1 MKVLW
6 FSVTPL
12 SLNAKEN
19 TGIEGKGWIS
29 SLLQIVLGIKDLELV
44 VVYGNQSPFKKEVE
58 ETERLKI
65 IPINICRYGKRQI
78 IKDMM
83 TYSEVDDFV
92 ISESLKII
100 QENKPDLIHVFGA
113 EWCYGMLASH
123 VTIPVV
129 IHIQG
134 LWSQIRN
141 SLLLPGQS
149 SLFDRFKP
157 ELWNHPLGF
166 FARYQYYNL
175 SMERHRREEEI
186 LRCNK
191 YFMCRTRWDQSVVRF
206 YNKNARIFHVDEA
219 LRQEFIECKDRW
231 IRPPRPAG
239 TEDCSMKTQS
249 PTQEGKRLVLVT
261 TGACYS
267 IKGPDV
273 VLKTAKLIQENTDYQ
288 VEWKWIGGTDE
299 DIREF
304 EKLTK
309 VKAQEVGV
317 RMLGTLS
324 ATEMIKELLAADMYV
339 HTSYSDN
346 SPNAVCEAQ
355 YLGMPVIATDTGGVI
370 SLFSEQYDKDMIVP
384 MNDPFYLASK
394 IIDLREDDAKAK
406 ILADDNWTIAHQR
419 HDAERIRKQLM
430 ECYDVLRR
438 SQETGVRSQETGV
451 RRQESGV
458 RREGGKRN
466 VSC

>member
-12 SLNAKEN
+12 SINAGEN

-29 SLLQIVLGIKDLELV
+29 SLLQIALGIENIELV
-44 VVYGNQSPFKKEVE
+44 VAYENYSPQKKEVE

-83 TYSEVDDFV
+83 TYREVDDF
-92 ISESLKII
+92 ILSESLKII
-100 QENKPDLIHVFGA
+100 HENKPDLIHVFGA
-113 EWCYGMLASH
+113 EWCFGLLAKH
-123 VTIPVV
+123 VSIPVV

-149 SLFDRFKP
+149 SLFDRLKP
-157 ELWNHPLGF
+157 ELLTHPLGF

-186 LRCNK
+186 LRTNK
-191 YFMCRTRWDQSVVRF
+191 YFMCRTRWDQSIVRF
-206 YNKNARIFHVDEA
+206 YNREARVFHVDEA
-219 LRQEFIECKDRW
+219 LRQEFIQCKSRW
-231 IRPPRPAG
+231 KPR
-239 TEDCSMKTQS
+239 TKN
-249 PTQEGKRLVLVT
+249 KKIVIVT

-273 VLKTAKLIQENTDYQ
+273 VLKTAKLIRENTDCEI
-288 VEWKWIGGTDE
+288 VWKWIGGTE
-299 DIREF
+299 DDIKEF

-309 VKAQEVGV
+309 INALEVGV
-317 RMLGTLS
+317 RMMGTLS
-324 ATEMIKELLAADMYV
+324 ATEMIEELLSSDMYV

-355 YLGMPVIATDTGGVI
+355 YLGLPVIATDTGGVI
-370 SLFSEQYDKDMIVP
+370 SLFSTNYDKNMIVP

-394 IIDLREDDAKAK
+394 IMELHSEDTRAMC
-406 ILADDNWTIAHQR
+406 LAENNWVISHQR
-419 HDAERIRKQLM
+419 HDCTRILKQLNDTYLQL
-430 ECYDVLRR
+430 CDL
-438 SQETGVRSQETGV
+438 
-451 RRQESGV
+451 
-458 RREGGKRN
+458 
-466 VSC
+466 

>member
-12 SLNAKEN
+12 SINAGEN

-29 SLLQIVLGIKDLELV
+29 SLLQIALGIENLELV
-44 VVYGNQSPFKKEVE
+44 VAYENKSPQKKAVE
-58 ETERLKI
+58 GTERLKI
-65 IPINICRYGKRQI
+65 IPINVCRYGKRQI

-83 TYSEVDDFV
+83 TSREVDDF
-92 ISESLKII
+92 ILSESLKII
-100 QENKPDLIHVFGA
+100 DENKPDLIHVFGS
-113 EWCYGMLASH
+113 EWCFGLLAQH
-123 VTIPVV
+123 VSIPVV

-134 LWSQIRN
+134 FWSQIRN

-149 SLFDRFKP
+149 SLFDRLKP
-157 ELWNHPLGF
+157 ELLTHPLGF

-186 LRCNK
+186 IRCNR

-206 YNKNARIFHVDEA
+206 YNRDAQVFHVDEA
-219 LRQEFIECKDRW
+219 LRQEFIHCKERW
-231 IRPPRPAG
+231 EVKR
-239 TEDCSMKTQS
+239 
-249 PTQEGKRLVLVT
+249 GKWKEERGKWKVKRQIVLVT
-261 TGACYS
+261 IGACYS

-273 VLKTAKLIQENTDYQ
+273 VLKTAKLIRDNTDYE
-288 VEWKWIGGTDE
+288 VIWKWIGGMEE

-309 VKAQEVGV
+309 VKATEVGV
-317 RMLGTLS
+317 RMMGSMS
-324 ATEMIKELLAADMYV
+324 AMEMIKELLEADMYV

-355 YLGMPVIATDTGGVI
+355 YIGMPVIATDTGGVI
-370 SLFSEQYDKDMIVP
+370 SLFSEQYDRNMIVP

-394 IIDLREDDAKAK
+394 IIELYEDDKKAK
-406 ILADDNWTIAHQR
+406 SLADDNWKTAHHR
-419 HDAERIRKQLM
+419 HDGNRISNQLK
-430 ECYDVLRR
+430 
-438 SQETGVRSQETGV
+438 ETY
-451 RRQESGV
+451 
-458 RREGGKRN
+458 REI
-466 VSC
+466 CDL

>member
-12 SLNAKEN
+12 SLNAREN

-29 SLLQIVLGIKDLELV
+29 SLLQIALGIENMELV
-44 VVYGNQSPFKKEVE
+44 VVYGNYSPYKKERE
-58 ETERLKI
+58 ESERLKI
-65 IPINICRYGKRQI
+65 IPINISRYSKRQI

-83 TYSEVDDFV
+83 TFREVDDYV
-92 ISESLKII
+92 ISEAMKII
-100 QENKPDLIHVFGA
+100 DEERPDVIHIFGT
-113 EWCYGMLASH
+113 EWCYGLLAGQ
-123 VTIPVV
+123 VDIPVV

-134 LWSQIRN
+134 FWSQIRN

-149 SLFDRFKP
+149 SLFDRLKP

-186 LRCNK
+186 LRHNR

-219 LRQEFIECKDRW
+219 LRQEFVGCKDRW
-231 IRPPRPAG
+231 KIEER
-239 TEDCSMKTQS
+239 
-249 PTQEGKRLVLVT
+249 GKKIVIVT

-267 IKGPDV
+267 VKGPDV
-273 VLKTAKLIQENTDYQ
+273 VLKTARLIRENTDYE
-288 VEWKWIGGTDE
+288 VVWKWIGGTD
-299 DIREF
+299 DDMKEF

-309 VKAQEVGV
+309 VKAREVGV
-317 RMLGTLS
+317 RMMGTLT
-324 ATEMIKELLAADMYV
+324 ATEMIRELLSSDMYV

-355 YLGMPVIATDTGGVI
+355 YLGMPVIATDTGGVV
-370 SLFSEQYDKDMIVP
+370 SLFSEQYERNMIVP

-394 IIDLREDDAKAK
+394 IIELREDEVKARR
-406 ILADDNWTIAHQR
+406 LADDNWAMAHQR
-419 HDAERIRKQLM
+419 HDRERIRKQLK
-430 ECYDVLRR
+430 ECYEKVIR
-438 SQETGVRSQETGV
+438 
-451 RRQESGV
+451 
-458 RREGGKRN
+458 
-466 VSC
+466 

>member
-1 MKVLW
+1 
-6 FSVTPL
+6 
-12 SLNAKEN
+12 
-19 TGIEGKGWIS
+19 
-29 SLLQIVLGIKDLELV
+29 
-44 VVYGNQSPFKKEVE
+44 
-58 ETERLKI
+58 
-65 IPINICRYGKRQI
+65 
-78 IKDMM
+78 
-83 TYSEVDDFV
+83 
-92 ISESLKII
+92 
-100 QENKPDLIHVFGA
+100 
-113 EWCYGMLASH
+113 
-123 VTIPVV
+123 
-129 IHIQG
+129 
-134 LWSQIRN
+134 
-141 SLLLPGQS
+141 
-149 SLFDRFKP
+149 
-157 ELWNHPLGF
+157 
-166 FARYQYYNL
+166 
-175 SMERHRREEEI
+175 
-186 LRCNK
+186 
-191 YFMCRTRWDQSVVRF
+191 
-206 YNKNARIFHVDEA
+206 
-219 LRQEFIECKDRW
+219 
-231 IRPPRPAG
+231 
-239 TEDCSMKTQS
+239 MKTQS

-438 SQETGVRSQETGV
+438 SQESGVRSQETGV
-451 RRQESGV
+451 W
-458 RREGGKRN
+458 REGGKRN
-466 VSC
+466 ESC

>member
-113 EWCYGMLASH
+113 EWCYGLLTKYVSKLN
-123 VTIPVV
+123 IPVV

-438 SQETGVRSQETGV
+438 SQESGDRSQE
-451 RRQESGV
+451 R
-458 RREGGKRN
+458 RREEE
-466 VSC
+466 

>member
-12 SLNAKEN
+12 SINVGEN

-29 SLLQIVLGIKDLELV
+29 SLLQIVHGIENIELV
-44 VVYGNQSPFKKEVE
+44 VAYENKSPQKKEVE

-65 IPINICRYGKRQI
+65 IPINVCRYGKRQI

-83 TYSEVDDFV
+83 TSREVDDF
-92 ISESLKII
+92 ILSESLKII
-100 QENKPDLIHVFGA
+100 HEHQPDLIHVFGS
-113 EWCYGMLASH
+113 EWCFGLLAKH
-123 VTIPVV
+123 VSIPIV

-134 LWSQIRN
+134 FWSQIRN

-149 SLFDRFKP
+149 TLFDRFKP
-157 ELWNHPLGF
+157 ELLTHPLGF

-186 LRCNK
+186 LRCNR

-206 YNKNARIFHVDEA
+206 YNRNAQIFHVDEA
-219 LRQEFIECKDRW
+219 LRQEFIQCGERW
-231 IRPPRPAG
+231 KPHAI
-239 TEDCSMKTQS
+239 DK
-249 PTQEGKRLVLVT
+249 KIVLVT
-261 TGACYS
+261 IGACYS

-273 VLKTAKLIQENTDYQ
+273 ILKTAKLICENTDYEI
-288 VEWKWIGGTDE
+288 VWKWIGGTED

-304 EKLTK
+304 EKLTN
-309 VKAQEVGV
+309 VKTSEVGV
-317 RMLGTLS
+317 RMLGTMS
-324 ATEMIKELLAADMYV
+324 ATEMIEELLSSDMYV

-346 SPNAVCEAQ
+346 SPNAICEAQ

-370 SLFSEQYDKDMIVP
+370 SLFGDQYDKNMIVP

-394 IIDLREDDAKAK
+394 IIELREDDAKAMS
-406 ILADDNWTIAHQR
+406 LGDDNWVTAHQR
-419 HDAERIRKQLM
+419 HDSERISKQLKDTYHQL
-430 ECYDVLRR
+430 CDL
-438 SQETGVRSQETGV
+438 
-451 RRQESGV
+451 
-458 RREGGKRN
+458 
-466 VSC
+466 

>member
-12 SLNAKEN
+12 SLNTKEN

-29 SLLQIVLGIKDLELV
+29 SLLQIALGINDLELV
-44 VVYGNQSPFKKEVE
+44 VAYGNRSPFKKEIE
-58 ETERLKI
+58 ETDRLKI

-83 TYSEVDDFV
+83 TSREVDDFV
-92 ISESLKII
+92 TSESLKII
-100 QENKPDLIHVFGA
+100 QENKPDLIHIFGA

-123 VTIPVV
+123 VTVPVV

-149 SLFDRFKP
+149 TLFDRFKP

-186 LRCNK
+186 LRRNK

-219 LRQEFIECKDRW
+219 LRQEFIGCKDRW
-231 IRPPRPAG
+231 QPHA
-239 TEDCSMKTQS
+239 EDK
-249 PTQEGKRLVLVT
+249 KIVLVT

-273 VLKTAKLIQENTDYQ
+273 VLKTAKLIQENTGYQ

-299 DIREF
+299 EIREF

-309 VKAQEVGV
+309 VKAQEVGLK
-317 RMLGTLS
+317 MMGILN
-324 ATEMIKELLAADMYV
+324 ATDMIRELLSSDMYV

-370 SLFSEQYDKDMIVP
+370 SLFSAQYDKNMMVP

-394 IIDLREDDAKAK
+394 IIELREDDAKAK
-406 ILADDNWTIAHQR
+406 CLAEDNWVIAHQR
-419 HDAERIRKQLM
+419 HDAERISKQLKDTYLQLC
-430 ECYDVLRR
+430 EL
-438 SQETGVRSQETGV
+438 
-451 RRQESGV
+451 
-458 RREGGKRN
+458 
-466 VSC
+466 

>member
-29 SLLQIVLGIKDLELV
+29 SLLQIALGINDLELV

-83 TYSEVDDFV
+83 TSREVDDFV

-100 QENKPDLIHVFGA
+100 QENKPDLIHIFGA

-123 VTIPVV
+123 VDIPVV

-149 SLFDRFKP
+149 SLFDRYKP

-186 LRCNK
+186 LRRNT

-219 LRQEFIECKDRW
+219 LRQEFTGCQDRW
-231 IRPPRPAG
+231 QPHAA
-239 TEDCSMKTQS
+239 DK
-249 PTQEGKRLVLVT
+249 KLLLVT

-273 VLKTAKLIQENTDYQ
+273 VLKTAKLIRENTGYQ
-288 VEWKWIGGTDE
+288 VEWKWIGGTDD

-309 VKAQEVGV
+309 VKAQEVGLK
-317 RMLGTLS
+317 MMGTLS
-324 ATEMIKELLAADMYV
+324 ATEMIRELLSSDIYV

-370 SLFSEQYDKDMIVP
+370 SLFSESYDKDMIVP

-394 IIDLREDDAKAK
+394 IIELREDEAKARC
-406 ILADDNWTIAHQR
+406 LAEDNWTIAHKR
-419 HDAERIRKQLM
+419 HDAGRISKQLKDTYLQLC
-430 ECYDVLRR
+430 EL
-438 SQETGVRSQETGV
+438 
-451 RRQESGV
+451 
-458 RREGGKRN
+458 
-466 VSC
+466 

>member
-12 SLNAKEN
+12 SINAGEN

-29 SLLQIVLGIKDLELV
+29 SLLQIALGIENLELV
-44 VVYGNQSPFKKEVE
+44 VAYENKSPQKKAVE
-58 ETERLKI
+58 GTERLKI
-65 IPINICRYGKRQI
+65 IPINVCRYGKRQI

-83 TYSEVDDFV
+83 TSREVDDF
-92 ISESLKII
+92 ILSESLKII
-100 QENKPDLIHVFGA
+100 DENKPDLIHVFGS
-113 EWCYGMLASH
+113 EWCFGLLAQH
-123 VTIPVV
+123 VSIPVV

-134 LWSQIRN
+134 FWSQIRN

-149 SLFDRFKP
+149 SLFDRLKP
-157 ELWNHPLGF
+157 ELLTHPLGF

-186 LRCNK
+186 IRCNR

-206 YNKNARIFHVDEA
+206 YNRDAQVFHVDEA
-219 LRQEFIECKDRW
+219 LRQDFIRCEERW
-231 IRPPRPAG
+231 TPHATDKKI
-239 TEDCSMKTQS
+239 
-249 PTQEGKRLVLVT
+249 VLIT
-261 TGACYS
+261 IGACYS

-273 VLKTAKLIQENTDYQ
+273 VLKTAKLIRENTDY
-288 VEWKWIGGTDE
+288 EIIWKWIGGTEE

-309 VKAQEVGV
+309 VKAPEVGV
-317 RMLGTLS
+317 RMLGTMS
-324 ATEMIKELLAADMYV
+324 ATEMIEELLSSDMYV

-346 SPNAVCEAQ
+346 SPNAICEAQ

-370 SLFSEQYDKDMIVP
+370 SLFGDQYDKNMIVP

-394 IIDLREDDAKAK
+394 IIELREDNTKTMS
-406 ILADDNWTIAHQR
+406 LGEDNWVTAHQR
-419 HDAERIRKQLM
+419 HDSERISKQLKDTYHQL
-430 ECYDVLRR
+430 CDL
-438 SQETGVRSQETGV
+438 
-451 RRQESGV
+451 
-458 RREGGKRN
+458 
-466 VSC
+466 

>member
-29 SLLQIVLGIKDLELV
+29 SLLQIALGIKDLELV
-44 VVYGNQSPFKKEVE
+44 VVYGNQSPFKKEIE

-83 TYSEVDDFV
+83 TSREVDDFV

-100 QENKPDLIHVFGA
+100 QENKPDLIHIFGA

-123 VTIPVV
+123 VNIPVV

-175 SMERHRREEEI
+175 SMERHRREEDI
-186 LRCNK
+186 LRNNK

-219 LRQEFIECKDRW
+219 LRQEFIGCQDRW
-231 IRPPRPAG
+231 RPHA
-239 TEDCSMKTQS
+239 EDK
-249 PTQEGKRLVLVT
+249 KIVLVT

-273 VLKTAKLIQENTDYQ
+273 VLKTAKLIRENTDYQ

-299 DIREF
+299 EIREF

-309 VKAQEVGV
+309 VKAQEVGLK
-317 RMLGTLS
+317 MMGTLS
-324 ATEMIKELLAADMYV
+324 ATEMIRELLSSDIYV

-355 YLGMPVIATDTGGVI
+355 YLGMPVVATDTGGVI
-370 SLFSEQYDKDMIVP
+370 SLFSEQYDKNMMVP

-394 IIDLREDDAKAK
+394 IMELREDDAKAK
-406 ILADDNWTIAHQR
+406 CLAEDNWAIAHRR
-419 HDAERIRKQLM
+419 HDAERISKQLKNTYLQLC
-430 ECYDVLRR
+430 EL
-438 SQETGVRSQETGV
+438 
-451 RRQESGV
+451 
-458 RREGGKRN
+458 
-466 VSC
+466 

>member
-12 SLNAKEN
+12 SLNAREN
-19 TGIEGKGWIS
+19 TGMEGKGWIS
-29 SLLQIVLGIKDLELV
+29 SLLQIALGIDDLELL
-44 VVYGNQSPFKKEVE
+44 VVYGNQSPVKKEIE

-83 TYSEVDDFV
+83 TYHEVDDFV

-100 QENKPDLIHVFGA
+100 HENKPDVIHIFGT
-113 EWCYGMLASH
+113 EWCYGLLTKHISKLN
-123 VTIPVV
+123 IPVV

-134 LWSQIRN
+134 FWSQIRN

-175 SMERHRREEEI
+175 SMERHRREEQI
-186 LRCNK
+186 IRSNK
-191 YFMCRTRWDQSVVRF
+191 FFMCRTRWDQSVVRF
-206 YNKNARIFHVDEA
+206 YNKNAQIFHVDEA
-219 LRQEFIECKDRW
+219 LRREFVECKERW
-231 IRPPRPAG
+231 RRGTEERRFLRPSTVASGIAERRPPQPLL
-239 TEDCSMKTQS
+239 
-249 PTQEGKRLVLVT
+249 TQEGKRLVLVT

-273 VLKTAKLIQENTDYQ
+273 VLKTAKLIRENTDYEI
-288 VEWKWIGGTDE
+288 VWKWIGGTDD
-299 DIREF
+299 DIKEF

-309 VKAQEVGV
+309 VKAQEVGLK
-317 RMLGTLS
+317 MMGTLS
-324 ATEMIKELLAADMYV
+324 AMEMINELLTSDMYV

-370 SLFSEQYDKDMIVP
+370 SLFSEQYDRDMIVP

-394 IIDLREDDAKAK
+394 IIELREDDAKAK
-406 ILADDNWTIAHQR
+406 SLADDNWTVAHQR
-419 HDAERIRKQLM
+419 HDGERISKQLKDTYLQL
-430 ECYDVLRR
+430 CGL
-438 SQETGVRSQETGV
+438 
-451 RRQESGV
+451 
-458 RREGGKRN
+458 
-466 VSC
+466 

>member
-12 SLNAKEN
+12 SINVGEN

-29 SLLQIVLGIKDLELV
+29 SLLQIVHGIENIELV
-44 VVYGNQSPFKKEVE
+44 VAYENKSPQKKEVE

-65 IPINICRYGKRQI
+65 IPINVCRYGKRQI

-83 TYSEVDDFV
+83 TSREVDDF
-92 ISESLKII
+92 ILSESLKII
-100 QENKPDLIHVFGA
+100 HEHQPDLIHIFGS
-113 EWCYGMLASH
+113 EWCFGLLAKH
-123 VTIPVV
+123 VSIPIV

-134 LWSQIRN
+134 FWSQIRN

-149 SLFDRFKP
+149 TLFDRFKP
-157 ELWNHPLGF
+157 ELLTHPLGF

-186 LRCNK
+186 LRCNR

-206 YNKNARIFHVDEA
+206 YNRNAQIFHVDEA
-219 LRQEFIECKDRW
+219 LRQEFIQCGERW
-231 IRPPRPAG
+231 KPHATDKKI
-239 TEDCSMKTQS
+239 
-249 PTQEGKRLVLVT
+249 VLVT
-261 TGACYS
+261 IGACYS

-273 VLKTAKLIQENTDYQ
+273 VLKTAKLICENTDYEI
-288 VEWKWIGGTDE
+288 VWKWIGGTED

-304 EKLTK
+304 EKLTN
-309 VKAQEVGV
+309 VKTSEVGV
-317 RMLGTLS
+317 RMLGTMS
-324 ATEMIKELLAADMYV
+324 ATEMIEELLSSDMYI

-346 SPNAVCEAQ
+346 SPNAICEAQ

-370 SLFSEQYDKDMIVP
+370 SLFGDQYDKNMIVP

-394 IIDLREDDAKAK
+394 IIELREDDTKAMS
-406 ILADDNWTIAHQR
+406 LGDDNWVTAHQR
-419 HDAERIRKQLM
+419 HDSERISKQLKDTYHQL
-430 ECYDVLRR
+430 CDL
-438 SQETGVRSQETGV
+438 
-451 RRQESGV
+451 
-458 RREGGKRN
+458 
-466 VSC
+466 

>member
-12 SLNAKEN
+12 SINAGEN

-29 SLLQIVLGIKDLELV
+29 SLLQIALGIENIELV
-44 VVYGNQSPFKKEVE
+44 VAYENYSPQKKEVE

-83 TYSEVDDFV
+83 TYREVDDFV
-92 ISESLKII
+92 LSESLKII
-100 QENKPDLIHVFGA
+100 HENKPDLIHVFGA
-113 EWCYGMLASH
+113 EWCFGLLAKH
-123 VTIPVV
+123 VSIPVV

-149 SLFDRFKP
+149 SLFDRLKP
-157 ELWNHPLGF
+157 ELLTHPLGF

-186 LRCNK
+186 LRTNK
-191 YFMCRTRWDQSVVRF
+191 YFMCRTRWDQSIVRF
-206 YNKNARIFHVDEA
+206 YNREARVFHVDEA
-219 LRQEFIECKDRW
+219 LRQEFIQCKSRW
-231 IRPPRPAG
+231 KPR
-239 TEDCSMKTQS
+239 TKN
-249 PTQEGKRLVLVT
+249 KKIVIVT

-273 VLKTAKLIQENTDYQ
+273 VLKTAKLIRENTDCEI
-288 VEWKWIGGTDE
+288 VWKWIGGTE
-299 DIREF
+299 DDIKEF
-304 EKLTK
+304 EKMTK
-309 VKAQEVGV
+309 INALEVGV
-317 RMLGTLS
+317 RMMGTLN
-324 ATEMIKELLAADMYV
+324 ATEMIEELLSSDMYV

-355 YLGMPVIATDTGGVI
+355 YLGLPVIATDTGGVI
-370 SLFSEQYDKDMIVP
+370 SLFSTNYDKNMIVP

-394 IIDLREDDAKAK
+394 IMELHSEDTRAMC
-406 ILADDNWTIAHQR
+406 LAENNWVISHQR
-419 HDAERIRKQLM
+419 HDYTRILKQLNDTYLQL
-430 ECYDVLRR
+430 CDL
-438 SQETGVRSQETGV
+438 
-451 RRQESGV
+451 
-458 RREGGKRN
+458 
-466 VSC
+466 

>member
-12 SLNAKEN
+12 SINAGEN

-29 SLLQIVLGIKDLELV
+29 SLLQIALGIENIELV
-44 VVYGNQSPFKKEVE
+44 VAYENYSPQKKEVE

-83 TYSEVDDFV
+83 TYREVDDF
-92 ISESLKII
+92 ILSESLKII
-100 QENKPDLIHVFGA
+100 HENKPDLIHVFGA
-113 EWCYGMLASH
+113 EWCFGLLAKH
-123 VTIPVV
+123 VSIPVV

-149 SLFDRFKP
+149 SLFDRLKP
-157 ELWNHPLGF
+157 ELLTHPLGF

-186 LRCNK
+186 LRTNK
-191 YFMCRTRWDQSVVRF
+191 YFMCRTRWDQSIVRF
-206 YNKNARIFHVDEA
+206 YNREARVFHVDEA
-219 LRQEFIECKDRW
+219 LRQEFIQCKSRW
-231 IRPPRPAG
+231 KPR
-239 TEDCSMKTQS
+239 TKN
-249 PTQEGKRLVLVT
+249 KKIVIVT

-273 VLKTAKLIQENTDYQ
+273 VLKTAKLIRENTDCEI
-288 VEWKWIGGTDE
+288 VWKWIGGTE
-299 DIREF
+299 DDIKEF
-304 EKLTK
+304 EKLTNI
-309 VKAQEVGV
+309 KASEVGV
-317 RMLGTLS
+317 RMMGAMS
-324 ATEMIKELLAADMYV
+324 ATEMIEELLSSDMYV

-370 SLFSEQYDKDMIVP
+370 SLFSDNYDKNMIVP

-394 IIDLREDDAKAK
+394 IIELYEDGKKAK
-406 ILADDNWTIAHQR
+406 SLADDNWITAHCR
-419 HDAERIRKQLM
+419 HDGNRISKQLKDTYLQL
-430 ECYDVLRR
+430 CDL
-438 SQETGVRSQETGV
+438 
-451 RRQESGV
+451 
-458 RREGGKRN
+458 
-466 VSC
+466 

>member
-1 MKVLW
+1 MKILW
-6 FSVTPL
+6 FSVTPI

-29 SLLQIVLGIKDLELV
+29 SLLQIALGIDGLELV
-44 VVYGNQSPFKKEVE
+44 VAYENYSPHRKEIE

-83 TYSEVDDFV
+83 TYHEVDDFI

-100 QENKPDLIHVFGA
+100 HENEPDLIHAFGT
-113 EWCYGMLASH
+113 EWCFGLLANH
-123 VTIPVV
+123 VKIPMV

-134 LWSQIRN
+134 FWSQIRN

-149 SLFDRFKP
+149 SLFDRLKP
-157 ELWNHPLGF
+157 ELLTHPLGF

-175 SMERHRREEEI
+175 SMERHQREEEI
-186 LRCNK
+186 LRSNK
-191 YFMCRTRWDQSVVRF
+191 YFMCRTRWDQTVVRF

-219 LRQEFIECKDRW
+219 LRQEFVDCKDRW
-231 IRPPRPAG
+231 MSHASDKKI
-239 TEDCSMKTQS
+239 
-249 PTQEGKRLVLVT
+249 VLVT
-261 TGACYS
+261 VGACYS

-273 VLKTAKLIQENTDYQ
+273 VLKTARLIRENTDYDI
-288 VEWKWIGGTDE
+288 EWKWIGGTYD
-299 DIREF
+299 DIKEF

-309 VKAQEVGV
+309 VKAQEVGL
-317 RMLGTLS
+317 RMMGSLD
-324 ATEMIKELLAADMYV
+324 ATEMIKELLSSDIYV

-355 YLGMPVIATDTGGVI
+355 YLGMPVIATDTGGVV
-370 SLFSEQYDKDMIVP
+370 SLFSEQYDRDMIVP

-394 IIDLREDDAKAK
+394 ITELHEDGEKPK
-406 ILADDNWTIAHQR
+406 ILADDNWAVAHQR
-419 HDAERIRKQLM
+419 HDPIRILRQLK
-430 ECYDVLRR
+430 
-438 SQETGVRSQETGV
+438 ETYIQLCGL
-451 RRQESGV
+451 
-458 RREGGKRN
+458 
-466 VSC
+466 

>member
-12 SLNAKEN
+12 SINAGEN

-29 SLLQIVLGIKDLELV
+29 SLLQIALGIKNMEIV
-44 VVYGNQSPFKKEVE
+44 VAYENYSPQKKDVE

-83 TYSEVDDFV
+83 TYREVDDF
-92 ISESLKII
+92 ILSESLKII
-100 QENKPDLIHVFGA
+100 HDNKPDLIHVFGA
-113 EWCYGMLASH
+113 EWCFGLLAKH
-123 VTIPVV
+123 VNIPVV

-149 SLFDRFKP
+149 SLFDRLKP
-157 ELWNHPLGF
+157 ELLTHPLGF

-186 LRCNK
+186 LRCNRF
-191 YFMCRTRWDQSVVRF
+191 FMCRTRWDQSIVRF
-206 YNKNARIFHVDEA
+206 YNRDAQIFHVDEA
-219 LRQEFIECKDRW
+219 LRQEFIQCNNRWRPQTKDKKVV
-231 IRPPRPAG
+231 I
-239 TEDCSMKTQS
+239 
-249 PTQEGKRLVLVT
+249 VT

-267 IKGPDV
+267 IKGPDI
-273 VLKTAKLIQENTDYQ
+273 VLKTAKLIRENTDYDIA
-288 VEWKWIGGTDE
+288 WKWIGGTED

-304 EKLTK
+304 EKLTEIN
-309 VKAQEVGV
+309 ALEVGV
-317 RMLGTLS
+317 RMMGTLS
-324 ATEMIKELLAADMYV
+324 ATEMIKELLSSDMYV

-355 YLGMPVIATDTGGVI
+355 YMGMPVIATDTGGVI
-370 SLFSEQYDKDMIVP
+370 SLFSNQYDKNLIVP
-384 MNDPFYLASK
+384 MNDPFYLASR
-394 IIDLREDDAKAK
+394 IIELREDNTKAMSLGK
-406 ILADDNWTIAHQR
+406 DNWTTAHQR
-419 HDAERIRKQLM
+419 HDSQLISKQLKDTYHQL
-430 ECYDVLRR
+430 CDL
-438 SQETGVRSQETGV
+438 
-451 RRQESGV
+451 
-458 RREGGKRN
+458 
-466 VSC
+466 

>member
-113 EWCYGMLASH
+113 EWCYGLLTKYVSKQN
-123 VTIPVV
+123 IPVV

-355 YLGMPVIATDTGGVI
+355 YLGMPVIATDTGGVV
-370 SLFSEQYDKDMIVP
+370 SLFGEQYDKNMIVP

-438 SQETGVRSQETGV
+438 SQESGVRSQESGD
-451 RRQESGV
+451 RSQER
-458 RREGGKRN
+458 RREEE
-466 VSC
+466 

>member
-29 SLLQIVLGIKDLELV
+29 SLLQIALGIKELELV
-44 VVYGNQSPFKKEVE
+44 VAYGNQSPFKKETE
-58 ETERLKI
+58 ETDRLKI

-83 TYSEVDDFV
+83 TSREVDDFV

-100 QENKPDLIHVFGA
+100 QENKPDLIHIFGA
-113 EWCYGMLASH
+113 EWCYGMLASY
-123 VTIPVV
+123 VTVPVV

-149 SLFDRFKP
+149 TLFDRFKP

-186 LRCNK
+186 LRRNK

-219 LRQEFIECKDRW
+219 LRQEFIGCKDRW
-231 IRPPRPAG
+231 QPHA
-239 TEDCSMKTQS
+239 EDK
-249 PTQEGKRLVLVT
+249 KLVLVT

-273 VLKTAKLIQENTDYQ
+273 VLKTAKLIQENTGYQ

-299 DIREF
+299 EIKEF

-309 VKAQEVGV
+309 VKAQEVGLK
-317 RMLGTLS
+317 MMGILN
-324 ATEMIKELLAADMYV
+324 ATDMIRELLSSDMYV

-370 SLFSEQYDKDMIVP
+370 SLFSAQYDKNMMVP

-394 IIDLREDDAKAK
+394 IIELREDDAKAK
-406 ILADDNWTIAHQR
+406 CLAEDNWVIAHQR
-419 HDAERIRKQLM
+419 HDAERILKQLKDTYLQLC
-430 ECYDVLRR
+430 EL
-438 SQETGVRSQETGV
+438 
-451 RRQESGV
+451 
-458 RREGGKRN
+458 
-466 VSC
+466 

>member
-12 SLNAKEN
+12 SLNAKKN

-29 SLLQIVLGIKDLELV
+29 SLLQIALGIKDLELV

-83 TYSEVDDFV
+83 TSREVDDFV

-100 QENKPDLIHVFGA
+100 QENKPDLIHIFGA

-123 VTIPVV
+123 VTVPVV

-149 SLFDRFKP
+149 TLFDRFKP

-186 LRCNK
+186 LRRNK

-219 LRQEFIECKDRW
+219 LRQEFIGCKDW
-231 IRPPRPAG
+231 WQPHA
-239 TEDCSMKTQS
+239 ENK
-249 PTQEGKRLVLVT
+249 KLVLVT

-273 VLKTAKLIQENTDYQ
+273 VLKTAKLIQENTGYQ
-288 VEWKWIGGTDE
+288 VEWKWIGGIDE
-299 DIREF
+299 DIKEF

-309 VKAQEVGV
+309 VKAQEVGLK
-317 RMLGTLS
+317 MMGILN
-324 ATEMIKELLAADMYV
+324 ATDMIRELLSSDMYV

-370 SLFSEQYDKDMIVP
+370 SLFSEQYDKNMMVP

-394 IIDLREDDAKAK
+394 IIELREDDAKAK
-406 ILADDNWTIAHQR
+406 CLAEDNWAIAHQR
-419 HDAERIRKQLM
+419 HDAERISKQLKDTYLQLC
-430 ECYDVLRR
+430 EL
-438 SQETGVRSQETGV
+438 
-451 RRQESGV
+451 
-458 RREGGKRN
+458 
-466 VSC
+466 

>member
-29 SLLQIVLGIKDLELV
+29 SLLQIALSIENLELV
-44 VVYGNQSPFKKEVE
+44 VAYGNHSPHKKEIE
-58 ETERLKI
+58 EAERLKI
-65 IPINICRYGKRQI
+65 IPINICRYSKRQI

-83 TYSEVDDFV
+83 TYREVDDF
-92 ISESLKII
+92 ILSESLRII
-100 QENKPDLIHVFGA
+100 HENKPDVIHVFGV

-123 VTIPVV
+123 ISIPVV

-134 LWSQIRN
+134 FWSQIRN

-149 SLFDRFKP
+149 SLFDRLKP
-157 ELWNHPLGF
+157 ELLTHPLGF

-175 SMERHRREEEI
+175 SMERHKREEEI
-186 LRCNK
+186 LRNNK
-191 YFMCRTRWDQSVVRF
+191 YFMCRTRWDHSIVRF
-206 YNKNARIFHVDEA
+206 YNKNAQIFHVDES
-219 LRQEFIECKDRW
+219 LRHEFIDCKARW
-231 IRPPRPAG
+231 EPHAEEKKI
-239 TEDCSMKTQS
+239 
-249 PTQEGKRLVLVT
+249 VIVT

-273 VLKTAKLIQENTDYQ
+273 VLKTAKLIRENTDYEI
-288 VEWKWIGGTDE
+288 VWKWIGGTDDE
-299 DIREF
+299 IKEF

-309 VKAQEVGV
+309 VKAREVGLK
-317 RMLGTLS
+317 MMGTLS
-324 ATEMIKELLAADMYV
+324 ATEMIKELLCSDMYV

-355 YLGMPVIATDTGGVI
+355 YLGVPVIATDTGGVV
-370 SLFSEQYDKDMIVP
+370 SLFGEQYDKNMIVP

-394 IIDLREDDAKAK
+394 IIELREDEAKAMH
-406 ILADDNWTIAHQR
+406 LAEDNWAVAHKR
-419 HDAERIRKQLM
+419 HDNMRILKQLKNTYLQL
-430 ECYDVLRR
+430 CGL
-438 SQETGVRSQETGV
+438 
-451 RRQESGV
+451 
-458 RREGGKRN
+458 
-466 VSC
+466 

>member
-1 MKVLW
+1 M
-6 FSVTPL
+6 
-12 SLNAKEN
+12 
-19 TGIEGKGWIS
+19 
-29 SLLQIVLGIKDLELV
+29 
-44 VVYGNQSPFKKEVE
+44 
-58 ETERLKI
+58 
-65 IPINICRYGKRQI
+65 
-78 IKDMM
+78 
-83 TYSEVDDFV
+83 
-92 ISESLKII
+92 
-100 QENKPDLIHVFGA
+100 IHVFGA

-438 SQETGVRSQETGV
+438 SLESGDRSQE
-451 RRQESGV
+451 R
-458 RREGGKRN
+458 RREEE
-466 VSC
+466 